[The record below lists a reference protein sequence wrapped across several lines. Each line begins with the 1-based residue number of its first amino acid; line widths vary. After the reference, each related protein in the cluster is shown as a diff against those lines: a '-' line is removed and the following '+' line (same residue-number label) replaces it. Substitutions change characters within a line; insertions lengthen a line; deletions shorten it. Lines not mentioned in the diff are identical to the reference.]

1 MRVRC
6 IIVTEFKDKQFNTMR
21 YTLTTLMAVISL
33 ATFGQTLNDI
43 LDGVTEVNQELALN
57 TPLLQTMAPQNGTP
71 AEVVVWKL
79 EGVNHNDPNCFWGDF
94 PSMTPDEALP
104 VMYAFYPA
112 ASDTVECL
120 FFEEGAYL
128 IICLDE
134 DGERVG
140 EDTMIMLNEH
150 FVMNGL
156 ETGYYEQQNGLTDSI
171 KPLRIGRD
179 QSEFVCFN

>member
-1 MRVRC
+1 
-6 IIVTEFKDKQFNTMR
+6 MR

-71 AEVVVWKL
+71 VEVEIWL
-79 EGVNHNDPNCFWGDF
+79 LRGVNHNDPNCFENDF
-94 PSMTPDEALP
+94 PGMTSEEARP
-104 VMYAFYPA
+104 VLYAFYPA

-128 IICLDE
+128 IVCLD
-134 DGERVG
+134 GEGGRVG
-140 EDTMIMLNEH
+140 EDTMIMLNEN
-150 FVMNGL
+150 FVVDGL
-156 ETGYYEQQNGLTDSI
+156 ETGYYEQQSGLTNSI

-179 QSEFVCFN
+179 QPEFVCFN

>member
-71 AEVVVWKL
+71 VEVEIWL
-79 EGVNHNDPNCFWGDF
+79 LRGVNHNDPNCFENDF
-94 PSMTPDEALP
+94 PGMTSEEARP
-104 VMYAFYPA
+104 VLYAFYPA

-128 IICLDE
+128 IVCLD
-134 DGERVG
+134 GEGGRVG
-140 EDTMIMLNEH
+140 EDTMIMLNEN
-150 FVMNGL
+150 FVVDGL
-156 ETGYYEQQNGLTDSI
+156 ETGYYEQQSGLTNSI

-179 QSEFVCFN
+179 QPEFVCFN

>member
-1 MRVRC
+1 M
-6 IIVTEFKDKQFNTMR
+6 TEFKDKQFNTMR
-21 YTLTTLMAVISL
+21 YTLTTLMAIISL

-79 EGVNHNDPNCFWGDF
+79 NGVDHNDPNCFNDDF
-94 PSMTPDEALP
+94 PVMTSEEADP

-128 IICLDE
+128 IICLDS
-134 DGERVG
+134 DGVRVG
-140 EDTMIMLNEH
+140 DDTLIMLNEN
-150 FVMNGL
+150 FVTDGL

-179 QSEFVCFN
+179 QPEFVCFN